1 MLIVLIISINKKTF
15 FTKYSNCQTCET
27 CAITFILPNKK
38 KDSEEKWAVMK
49 ICKLFFL
56 VPSKQYGFIF
66 QITIFELIPIHFYLL
81 ICKPKTKIT
90 YIFWT
95 FFKMTAQKSSKISG
109 SSINLCQ
116 FLMFCFYIQ

>member
-1 MLIVLIISINKKTF
+1 MTIIQQATATRARYRACSILDRLFLMSIVLIISINKKTF

-56 VPSKQYGFIF
+56 VPSKQYGIIF
-66 QITIFELIPIHFYLL
+66 QIFCHHIRIDTNSLL
-81 ICKPKTKIT
+81 FID
-90 YIFWT
+90 
-95 FFKMTAQKSSKISG
+95 M
-109 SSINLCQ
+109 
-116 FLMFCFYIQ
+116 